1 MIQGTLSAVILFFTF
16 FFSISLQTIYISFL
30 FPKKG
35 GISKL
40 SRQSERNEAPTSTEG
55 LCPSLRAC
63 ESEIQRLLV
72 QEAPKG
78 INLNPNFP
86 ISAFTSV
93 AFEFD
98 FLIPSF
104 SSFQITKKR
113 LNAAFTSVSKDD
125 LESSKESVDLSSIS
139 EIADFDHSGEIAE
152 VRLNLNLCDFRFL
165 RVQIV
170 F

>member
-16 FFSISLQTIYISFL
+16 FSLSHCTLYISLSYSL
-30 FPKKG
+30 KKG

-104 SSFQITKKR
+104 SSFQITKKS
-113 LNAAFTSVSKDD
+113 LNAAFTSVSEDD
-125 LESSKESVDLSSIS
+125 LESSKESVNLSSIS
-139 EIADFDHSGEIAE
+139 EITDFDHSGEIAE
-152 VRLNLNLCDFRFL
+152 VN
-165 RVQIV
+165 
-170 F
+170 